1 MVEAAISGSALIL
14 LLLAVRAV
22 FKKHLT
28 SRFRCALWALALL
41 RLLLPI
47 PLMPSPFSLMNA
59 LPQPAAAP
67 EQGPSY
73 VYVSPSALP
82 APVDG
87 GVEAA
92 ASSAPAPGG
101 TPTAF
106 ESTPAVS
113 GTPAEGSAAAAVD
126 PDTHGAP
133 AWGVQEALKAA
144 WAAGSVCVGGWF
156 LFINL
161 SCAHTLRRRRQ
172 FLFRHEGLDVYAAE
186 GLRSPCIFGLP
197 RPAVYLPPAVA
208 GDVEARRH
216 VLAHETAHY
225 RRGDHIWALLRGLC
239 LALYWWDPIVWLG
252 AAAARSDC
260 ELACDER
267 AIARLGEGE
276 RYRYGLTLVGLVSP
290 ARRAGDL
297 LSAATTMTGSKRNI
311 RERVD
316 MIVKKPKNAAVSL
329 AAVLLLVAFTTAC
342 AFTGAQTETDGFT
355 PGVYVMENGAGV
367 PVLTLRDDGSFS
379 LDLGREGQ
387 SRADGLYNVDG
398 AAVTLAAYGGGSYLL
413 EQREGNLAFVAE
425 GSDELRYYP
434 QARSSR
440 TLADGDAFVL
450 SASLEGT
457 AETAGIWYADLSEG
471 DTARAWLCP
480 VLTLGSDG
488 HFSLTRGSQLE
499 AIEGS
504 YSADGGVTLTSD
516 SGESFVFTMDGESLL
531 FDPESSDRDLFLSGA
546 LAFRQ
551 ADGGGEG
558 SVSAGGAELPQAVW
572 DDLAARHGWM
582 PSSSQR
588 MYSFGGL
595 SVYSDGYSLSDI
607 YASYTGAEGVEI
619 PLSGGY
625 NIYRISGS
633 AIDEDNA
640 AITVFRTTDHDVLA
654 DVFFTGDGGLTWQAS
669 TAQPPS
675 TYVGSGSL
683 YGDHSS
689 QFISPDV
696 GYVSVA
702 GPGSYFPALYLT
714 FNGGASWIS
723 CENIPHAILIEDAD
737 YMSFT
742 GIESLTE
749 AGYLRLYATSAR
761 GEEIWESVYTFN
773 TEGRCCAMS
782 APVPVLVEL
791 MDGEEHTA
799 HLDWDGVRDTVSY
812 SAADGVGQLVING
825 TDYSDALTEYG
836 GSMLPYAKIVDM
848 DTEDGL
854 LEIALGYKDEY
865 GSEYTVLARY
875 DDGDLSFITGTMPGV
890 IPLRNEE
897 AGPDSLTFYIHG
909 GGAIGLEP
917 LDLLNG
923 SWKREQHYELVDFD
937 SDTVIVPSYQELFLI
952 SDDGYRGAGPVTTL
966 AALPAYS
973 LPVTESEQ
981 SILPAGTDLI
991 FYSTDNKSWASVI
1004 APDGEMYW
1012 LRFSDFRHI
1021 EDASGNNLYVSDAFS
1036 GLEN

>member
-67 EQGPSY
+67 AQVPSY

-82 APVDG
+82 APTEG
-87 GVEAA
+87 SAEAA

-101 TPTAF
+101 TPPAF
-106 ESTPAVS
+106 ESAPAVS
-113 GTPAEGSAAAAVD
+113 EAPAEGGAAAAVG
-126 PDTHGAP
+126 PDTHGSP
-133 AWGVQEALKAA
+133 AWGVREALKAA

-161 SCAHTLRRRRQ
+161 SCARSLRRRRE

-208 GDVEARRH
+208 GDGEARRH

-342 AFTGAQTETDGFT
+342 AFTGAQTGTDGFT
-355 PGVYVMENGAGV
+355 PGVYVMENGADV

-413 EQREGNLAFVAE
+413 EQREGALAFVAE

-457 AETAGIWYADLSEG
+457 AEAAGIWYADLSEG
-471 DTARAWLCP
+471 DTARAGLCP

-488 HFSLTRGSQLE
+488 RFSLTRGSQLD
-499 AIEGS
+499 AIEGR

-531 FDPESSDRDLFLSGA
+531 FDPEGSGRDLFLSGA

-558 SVSAGGAELPQAVW
+558 TVSVGGAELPQAVW

-588 MYSFGGL
+588 MYSLGGL

-619 PLSGGY
+619 SLSGGY

-782 APVPVLVEL
+782 DPVPVRVEL

-799 HLDWDGVRDTVSY
+799 HLDGPGVRETVSY
-812 SAADGVGQLVING
+812 SAAGGVGRLVING
-825 TDYSDALTEYG
+825 TDYSAALAG
-836 GSMLPYAKIVDM
+836 LGADMLPYAKVVDM
-848 DTEDGL
+848 DTADGL

-875 DDGDLSFITGTMPGV
+875 KDGALSFITGTMPGV

-897 AGPDSLTFYIHG
+897 AGPDSLTLFYHG

-937 SDTVIVPSYQELFLI
+937 SDTAIVPSYQELFLI
-952 SDDGYRGAGPVTTL
+952 SDGGYRGAGPVTTL
-966 AALPAYS
+966 ADLPAYS

-981 SILPAGTDLI
+981 TTLPAGTDLI

>member
-67 EQGPSY
+67 AQAPSY

-82 APVDG
+82 APAEG
-87 GVEAA
+87 SAEAA
-92 ASSAPAPGG
+92 ESSAPAPGG
-101 TPTAF
+101 APPAF
-106 ESTPAVS
+106 KSAPAVS
-113 GTPAEGSAAAAVD
+113 EAPAEGGAAAAVG

-133 AWGVQEALKAA
+133 AWGVREALKAA

-161 SCAHTLRRRRQ
+161 SCARSLRRRRQ

-208 GDVEARRH
+208 GDGEARRH

-316 MIVKKPKNAAVSL
+316 MIVKKPKTAAVSL

-342 AFTGAQTETDGFT
+342 AFTGAQTGTDGFT

-413 EQREGNLAFVAE
+413 EQREGALAFVAG

-457 AETAGIWYADLSEG
+457 AEAAGIWYADLSEG

-480 VLTLGSDG
+480 VLTLGGDG
-488 HFSLTRGSQLE
+488 RFSLTRGSQLD
-499 AIEGS
+499 AIEGR

-531 FDPESSDRDLFLSGA
+531 FDPEGSGRDLFLSGA

-551 ADGGGEG
+551 ADGGEG
-558 SVSAGGAELPQAVW
+558 TVSVGGAELPQAVW

-761 GEEIWESVYTFN
+761 GGELWESVYTF
-773 TEGRCCAMS
+773 TPEGRCCAMS
-782 APVPVLVEL
+782 DPVPQRVEL
-791 MDGEEHTA
+791 MDGEEHSV
-799 HLDWDGVRDTVSY
+799 HLDGPGARETVSY
-812 SAADGVGQLVING
+812 SAADGVGRLVING
-825 TDYSDALTEYG
+825 TDYSAALAG
-836 GSMLPYAKIVDM
+836 LGADMLPYAKVVDM
-848 DTEDGL
+848 DTADGL
-854 LEIALGYKDEY
+854 LEIALGYRDAGGSTFTALAQYKDGALALVG
-865 GSEYTVLARY
+865 GSL
-875 DDGDLSFITGTMPGV
+875 PGV
-890 IPLRNEE
+890 EPLWNEDGGADE
-897 AGPDSLTFYIHG
+897 LTFYSRG
-909 GGAIGLEP
+909 GGAAGRLP
-917 LDLLNG
+917 LALLN
-923 SWKREQHYELVDFD
+923 SNWRYLQDYAMVYENG
-937 SDTVIVPSYQELFLI
+937 VPAVVPVEQELFI
-952 SDDGYRGAGPVTTL
+952 IPGGEDAAGPVTTL
-966 AALPAYS
+966 EPLRAYAQ
-973 LPVTESEQ
+973 PDTGSEQ
-981 SILPAGTDLI
+981 STLSAGTDLI
-991 FYSTDNKSWASVI
+991 FNATDNVSWACAV
-1004 APDGEMYW
+1004 APDNEEYW
-1012 LRFSDFRHI
+1012 LRFPDSQHV
-1021 EDASGNNLYVSDAFS
+1021 EDASGGALPVGDAFS
-1036 GLEN
+1036 GL

>member
-67 EQGPSY
+67 TQGPSY

-82 APVDG
+82 APAEG
-87 GVEAA
+87 SAEAA

-101 TPTAF
+101 TPPAF
-106 ESTPAVS
+106 ESAPAVS
-113 GTPAEGSAAAAVD
+113 ETPAEGSAAAAVD

-161 SCAHTLRRRRQ
+161 SCARTLRRRRQ

-208 GDVEARRH
+208 GDGEARRH

-342 AFTGAQTETDGFT
+342 AFTGAQTGTDGFT
-355 PGVYVMENGAGV
+355 PGVYVMENGADV
-367 PVLTLRDDGSFS
+367 PVLTLHDDGSFS

-413 EQREGNLAFVAE
+413 EQREGALAFVAG

-457 AETAGIWYADLSEG
+457 AEAAGIWYADLSEG
-471 DTARAWLCP
+471 DTARAGLCP

-488 HFSLTRGSQLE
+488 RFSLTRGSQLD
-499 AIEGS
+499 AIEGR
-504 YSADGGVTLTSD
+504 YSADGVVTLTSD
-516 SGESFVFTMDGESLL
+516 SGESFVFTRDGESLL
-531 FDPESSDRDLFLSGA
+531 FDPEGSGRDLFLSGA

-551 ADGGGEG
+551 AGGGGDG
-558 SVSAGGAELPQAVW
+558 SVSVGGAELPQAVW

-588 MYSFGGL
+588 MYSLGGL

-619 PLSGGY
+619 SLSGGY
-625 NIYRISGS
+625 HIYRISGS

-702 GPGSYFPALYLT
+702 DPDSYFPALYLT

-737 YMSFT
+737 YIAFD
-742 GIESLTE
+742 GIEGLTDD
-749 AGYLRLYATSAR
+749 GYLRLYATSAR
-761 GEEIWESVYTFN
+761 GGELWESVYTF
-773 TEGRCCAMS
+773 TPEGRCCAMS
-782 APVPVLVEL
+782 DPVPQRVEL
-791 MDGEEHTA
+791 MDGEEHSV
-799 HLDWDGVRDTVSY
+799 HLDGPGVRDTVSY
-812 SAADGVGQLVING
+812 SAAGGVGQLIING

-875 DDGDLSFITGTMPGV
+875 DDGALSFITGTMPGV
-890 IPLRNEE
+890 EPLWNEDGGADE
-897 AGPDSLTFYIHG
+897 LTFYGRG
-909 GGAIGLEP
+909 GGAAGRLP
-917 LDLLNG
+917 LGLLN
-923 SWKREQHYELVDFD
+923 SDWRYLQKYKMVYENGAPAV
-937 SDTVIVPSYQELFLI
+937 VPVEQELFI
-952 SDDGYRGAGPVTTL
+952 IPGGEEAAGPVTTL
-966 AALPAYS
+966 EPLRAYAQ
-973 LPVTESEQ
+973 PVTESEQ
-981 SILPAGTDLI
+981 TTLPAGADLI
-991 FYSTDNKSWASVI
+991 FNATDNVSWACAV
-1004 APDGEMYW
+1004 APDNEEYW
-1012 LRFSDFRHI
+1012 LHFPDSQHV
-1021 EDASGNNLYVSDAFS
+1021 EDASGGALPVGDAFS
-1036 GLEN
+1036 GL

>member
-28 SRFRCALWALALL
+28 SRFRCTLWALALL

-67 EQGPSY
+67 AQVPSY

-82 APVDG
+82 APTEG
-87 GVEAA
+87 SAEAA

-101 TPTAF
+101 TPPAF
-106 ESTPAVS
+106 ESAPAVS
-113 GTPAEGSAAAAVD
+113 EAPAEGSAAAAVG

-133 AWGVQEALKAA
+133 AWGVREALKAA

-161 SCAHTLRRRRQ
+161 SCARTLRRRRQ

-208 GDVEARRH
+208 GDGEARRH

-342 AFTGAQTETDGFT
+342 AFTGAQTGTDGFT
-355 PGVYVMENGAGV
+355 PGVYVMENGADV

-379 LDLGREGQ
+379 LDLGREDQ

-413 EQREGNLAFVAE
+413 EQREGALAFVAG

-457 AETAGIWYADLSEG
+457 AEAAGIWYADLSEG
-471 DTARAWLCP
+471 DTARAGLCP

-488 HFSLTRGSQLE
+488 RFSLTRGSQLD
-499 AIEGS
+499 AIEGR

-516 SGESFVFTMDGESLL
+516 SGESFVFTTDGESLL
-531 FDPESSDRDLFLSGA
+531 FDPEGSGRDLFLSGA

-558 SVSAGGAELPQAVW
+558 TVSVGGAELPQAVW

-588 MYSFGGL
+588 MYSLGGL

-619 PLSGGY
+619 SLSGGY
-625 NIYRISGS
+625 HIYRISGS

-702 GPGSYFPALYLT
+702 GPDSYFPALYLT

-737 YMSFT
+737 HITFD
-742 GIESLTE
+742 GIEGLTDD
-749 AGYLRLYATSAR
+749 GYLRLYATSVR
-761 GEEIWESVYTFN
+761 GGELWESVYTF
-773 TEGRCCAMS
+773 TPEGRCCAMS
-782 APVPVLVEL
+782 DPVPQRVEL
-791 MDGEEHTA
+791 MDGEEHSV
-799 HLDWDGVRDTVSY
+799 HLDGPGVRDTVSY
-812 SAADGVGQLVING
+812 SAAGGVGRLVING
-825 TDYSDALTEYG
+825 TDYSAALAG
-836 GSMLPYAKIVDM
+836 LGADMLPYAKIVDM
-848 DTEDGL
+848 DTADGL
-854 LEIALGYKDEY
+854 LEIALGYRDAGGSARTALAQYKDGALALVG
-865 GSEYTVLARY
+865 GSL
-875 DDGDLSFITGTMPGV
+875 PGAAGRL
-890 IPLRNEE
+890 PL
-897 AGPDSLTFYIHG
+897 G
-909 GGAIGLEP
+909 
-917 LDLLNG
+917 LLN
-923 SWKREQHYELVDFD
+923 SDWRYLQKYKMVYENGAPAV
-937 SDTVIVPSYQELFLI
+937 VPVEQELFI
-952 SDDGYRGAGPVTTL
+952 IPGGEDAAGPVTTL
-966 AALPAYS
+966 EPLRAYAQ
-973 LPVTESEQ
+973 PDTGSEQ
-981 SILPAGTDLI
+981 STLPAGTDLI
-991 FYSTDNKSWASVI
+991 FNATDNVSWACAV
-1004 APDGEMYW
+1004 APDNEEYW
-1012 LRFSDFRHI
+1012 LHFPDSQHV
-1021 EDASGNNLYVSDAFS
+1021 EDASGGALPVGDAFS
-1036 GLEN
+1036 GL

>member
-1 MVEAAISGSALIL
+1 MVEAAISGSALIV

-67 EQGPSY
+67 AQAPSY

-82 APVDG
+82 APAEG
-87 GVEAA
+87 SAEAA

-101 TPTAF
+101 APPAF
-106 ESTPAVS
+106 ESAPAVS
-113 GTPAEGSAAAAVD
+113 EAPAEGGAAAAVG

-133 AWGVQEALKAA
+133 AWGVREALKAA

-161 SCAHTLRRRRQ
+161 SCARSLRRRRE

-208 GDVEARRH
+208 GDGEARRH

-488 HFSLTRGSQLE
+488 RFSLTRGSQLE

-619 PLSGGY
+619 SLSGGY

-742 GIESLTE
+742 GIEGLTE

-761 GEEIWESVYTFN
+761 GYELWESVYTFN

-782 APVPVLVEL
+782 DPVPVRVEL

-799 HLDWDGVRDTVSY
+799 YLDGPGVRDTVSY

-825 TDYSDALTEYG
+825 TDYSAALAG
-836 GSMLPYAKIVDM
+836 LGADMLPYAKVVDM
-848 DTEDGL
+848 DTADGL
-854 LEIALGYKDEY
+854 LEIALGYRDAGGSARTALAQYKDGALALVG
-865 GSEYTVLARY
+865 GSL
-875 DDGDLSFITGTMPGV
+875 PGV
-890 IPLRNEE
+890 EPLWNEDGGADE
-897 AGPDSLTFYIHG
+897 LTFYGRG
-909 GGAIGLEP
+909 GGAAGRLP
-917 LDLLNG
+917 LGLLN
-923 SWKREQHYELVDFD
+923 SDWRYLQDYAMVYENGAPAV
-937 SDTVIVPSYQELFLI
+937 VPVEQELFI
-952 SDDGYRGAGPVTTL
+952 IPGGEGAAGPVTTL
-966 AALPAYS
+966 EPLRAYAQ
-973 LPVTESEQ
+973 PDTGSEQ

-1021 EDASGNNLYVSDAFS
+1021 EDASGNNLYIRDAFS

>member
-67 EQGPSY
+67 AQAPSY

-82 APVDG
+82 APAEG
-87 GVEAA
+87 SAEAA

-101 TPTAF
+101 APPAF
-106 ESTPAVS
+106 ESAPAVS
-113 GTPAEGSAAAAVD
+113 EAPAEGGAAAAVGQ
-126 PDTHGAP
+126 DTHGSP
-133 AWGVQEALKAA
+133 AWGVREALKAA

-161 SCAHTLRRRRQ
+161 SCARSLRRRRE

-208 GDVEARRH
+208 GDGEARRH

-225 RRGDHIWALLRGLC
+225 RRGDHIWALLRGFC

-342 AFTGAQTETDGFT
+342 AFTGAQTGTDGFT
-355 PGVYVMENGAGV
+355 PGVYVMENGADV

-413 EQREGNLAFVAE
+413 EQREGALAFVAE

-471 DTARAWLCP
+471 DTARAGLCP
-480 VLTLGSDG
+480 VLTLGGDG
-488 HFSLTRGSQLE
+488 RFSLTRGSQLD
-499 AIEGS
+499 AIEGR
-504 YSADGGVTLTSD
+504 YSADGVVTLTSD
-516 SGESFVFTMDGESLL
+516 SGESFVFTRDGESLL
-531 FDPESSDRDLFLSGA
+531 FDPEGSGRDLFLSGA

-551 ADGGGEG
+551 ADGGGDG
-558 SVSAGGAELPQAVW
+558 SVSVGGAELPQAVW

-588 MYSFGGL
+588 MYSLGGL

-619 PLSGGY
+619 SLSGGY
-625 NIYRISGS
+625 HIYRISGS

-737 YMSFT
+737 HITFD
-742 GIESLTE
+742 GIEGLTDD
-749 AGYLRLYATSAR
+749 GYLRLYATSAR
-761 GEEIWESVYTFN
+761 GGELWESVYTF
-773 TEGRCCAMS
+773 TPEGRCCAMS
-782 APVPVLVEL
+782 DPVPQRVEL
-791 MDGEEHTA
+791 MDGEEHSV
-799 HLDWDGVRDTVSY
+799 HLDGPGARETVSY
-812 SAADGVGQLVING
+812 SAAGGVGRLVING
-825 TDYSDALTEYG
+825 TDYSAALAG
-836 GSMLPYAKIVDM
+836 LGADMLPYAKVVDM
-848 DTEDGL
+848 DTADGL
-854 LEIALGYKDEY
+854 LEIALGYRDAGGSARTALAQYKDGTLALVG
-865 GSEYTVLARY
+865 GSL
-875 DDGDLSFITGTMPGV
+875 PGV
-890 IPLRNEE
+890 EPLWNEDGGADE
-897 AGPDSLTFYIHG
+897 LTFYGRG
-909 GGAIGLEP
+909 GGAAGRLP
-917 LDLLNG
+917 LGLLN
-923 SWKREQHYELVDFD
+923 SDWRYLQKYKMVYENGAPAV
-937 SDTVIVPSYQELFLI
+937 VPVEQELFI
-952 SDDGYRGAGPVTTL
+952 IPGGEGAAGPVTTL
-966 AALPAYS
+966 EPLRAYAQ
-973 LPVTESEQ
+973 PDTGSEQ

-991 FYSTDNKSWASVI
+991 FYSTDNKSWACAV
-1004 APDGEMYW
+1004 APDNEEYW
-1012 LRFSDFRHI
+1012 LHFPDSQHV
-1021 EDASGNNLYVSDAFS
+1021 EDASGGTLPVGDAFS
-1036 GLEN
+1036 GL